1 MTAMHLCGRSRIGFV
16 ALLLLLPLAL
26 QAQPGAKKI
35 LDRTA
40 EAFRRAGGVEATFSL
55 TGGQGAA
62 RGTICLQGEKFRL
75 ESGGITTWFDGTTQW
90 SYVAANEEVNVS
102 EPTEEELQTLNPYTL
117 LYIYRQGYSW
127 KTVPAR
133 QAAAYAVELKA
144 DAADKELQRIVIEV
158 RQSDYRPL
166 YIVMQ
171 TGSGDKTEVQ
181 VTGYRTGL
189 DFPDGFFRFDEEQ
202 YPSAEVIDLR

>member
-26 QAQPGAKKI
+26 QAQLGAKKI

-62 RGTICLQGEKFRL
+62 QGTICLQGEKFRL

-90 SYVAANEEVNVS
+90 SYVAANEES
-102 EPTEEELQTLNPYTL
+102 ERLGTHRRRAANAQSLYLVVHIPAGLLVENGPGAGRQRPTPW
-117 LYIYRQGYSW
+117 S
-127 KTVPAR
+127 
-133 QAAAYAVELKA
+133 
-144 DAADKELQRIVIEV
+144 
-158 RQSDYRPL
+158 
-166 YIVMQ
+166 
-171 TGSGDKTEVQ
+171 
-181 VTGYRTGL
+181 
-189 DFPDGFFRFDEEQ
+189 
-202 YPSAEVIDLR
+202 